1 MIRLILI
8 ILFLIVF
15 FLLSIP
21 VYLFEW
27 ILGKFNMDLRNRSS
41 YFIVRYAFK
50 IVLFISG
57 AHVTVKGVE
66 NIPKDKSVL
75 YVGNH
80 NSFYDILTSCSAI
93 PYPTGYVAKKEIKKV
108 PFLNLWMYYINCI
121 FIDRKN
127 IREGLKT
134 ILKGIDIIKSGVSLF
149 IFPEGTRSKTGDMAP
164 FKSGSMKLAQK
175 SGCPIIPVAFKNTS
189 ALFEKQFPRIK
200 SANVSVEFG
209 EPILLS
215 EMSKEE
221 QKNIAN
227 ICQEKIQ
234 EMLDK

>member
-1 MIRLILI
+1 M
-8 ILFLIVF
+8 
-15 FLLSIP
+15 
-21 VYLFEW
+21 
-27 ILGKFNMDLRNRSS
+27 
-41 YFIVRYAFK
+41 
-50 IVLFISG
+50 
-57 AHVTVKGVE
+57 KGVE

-149 IFPEGTRSKTGDMAP
+149 IFPEGTRSKTGEMAP

>member
-1 MIRLILI
+1 
-8 ILFLIVF
+8 
-15 FLLSIP
+15 
-21 VYLFEW
+21 
-27 ILGKFNMDLRNRSS
+27 
-41 YFIVRYAFK
+41 
-50 IVLFISG
+50 
-57 AHVTVKGVE
+57 
-66 NIPKDKSVL
+66 
-75 YVGNH
+75 
-80 NSFYDILTSCSAI
+80 
-93 PYPTGYVAKKEIKKV
+93 
-108 PFLNLWMYYINCI
+108 
-121 FIDRKN
+121 
-127 IREGLKT
+127 
-134 ILKGIDIIKSGVSLF
+134 
-149 IFPEGTRSKTGDMAP
+149 MAP

>member
-75 YVGNH
+75 YVGKH
-80 NSFYDILTSCSAI
+80 NSFYPYFMFGDTI
-93 PYPTGYVAKKEIKKV
+93 P
-108 PFLNLWMYYINCI
+108 
-121 FIDRKN
+121 DR
-127 IREGLKT
+127 ICCQ
-134 ILKGIDIIKSGVSLF
+134 KGN
-149 IFPEGTRSKTGDMAP
+149 
-164 FKSGSMKLAQK
+164 QK
-175 SGCPIIPVAFKNTS
+175 SS
-189 ALFEKQFPRIK
+189 
-200 SANVSVEFG
+200 VSESLDVLHQLY
-209 EPILLS
+209 IYR
-215 EMSKEE
+215 
-221 QKNIAN
+221 QK
-227 ICQEKIQ
+227 KYT
-234 EMLDK
+234 